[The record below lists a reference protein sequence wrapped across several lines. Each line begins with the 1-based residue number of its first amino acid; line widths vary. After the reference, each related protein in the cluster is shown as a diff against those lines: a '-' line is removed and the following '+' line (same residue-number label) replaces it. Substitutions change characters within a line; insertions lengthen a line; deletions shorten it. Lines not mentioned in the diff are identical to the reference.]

1 MAKGEKKNP
10 QPTLKITLGKFK
22 CVKGLVCSDHFM
34 LTAGF
39 PLFYPIC
46 AVLAGVLEG
55 ELPQ

>member
-1 MAKGEKKNP
+1 MAKGDKNP
-10 QPTLKITLGKFK
+10 QPTLKITLGKVK

-34 LTAGF
+34 VTAGF

-46 AVLAGVLEG
+46 AGVLEV